1 MDSFKRQTEKKCWK
15 ERMSDIGQ
23 ETLVIRLL
31 KISWYKYIKTIT
43 QKEK

>member
-1 MDSFKRQTEKKCWK
+1 MDSFKRHTEKKCWK

-23 ETLVIRLL
+23 KNLVIRML
-31 KISWYKYIKTIT
+31 KVLYYKYIKTIT